1 MIEMKNLRIEDK
13 GDNWSRV
20 VADIVFLDMGNPY
33 SENCIWFATRREHK
47 GMLSDES
54 YNAFL
59 LVPLYLAMYHKQ
71 DLHICGKVSK
81 RLYKNI
87 MSYIQTILCEFSNH
101 LSRINVFVDGFTEV
115 TAGGGLEQEYH
126 VG

>member
-1 MIEMKNLRIEDK
+1 ME
-13 GDNWSRV
+13 
-20 VADIVFLDMGNPY
+20 NPY
-33 SENCIWFATRREHK
+33 GENCIWFVTRREHK

-87 MSYIQTILCEFSNH
+87 KSYIQTILCEFSSH

-115 TAGGGLEQEYH
+115 TAGGGH
-126 VG
+126 I